1 MRELSLLLLLVI
13 SSIACSGDKKMLQ
26 SEDIIG
32 QWKEIQRRP
41 TIKTPVYNIPDCGD
55 EKANGQ
61 LYTFKADSTYT
72 VRDFCP
78 GGKPE
83 EKGRWIY
90 RDHVISLTKDSINMK
105 YSLVDEGDNK
115 IKFAIISWESNG
127 VSPIDGFA
135 MGYFS
140 MFEKQ

>member
-1 MRELSLLLLLVI
+1 MKKLSLLLLLVVSAI
-13 SSIACSGDKKMLQ
+13 SCSGDDKVIER
-26 SEDIIG
+26 EDIIG

-41 TIKTPVYNIPDCGD
+41 TKKTPVYNIPDCGD

-72 VRDFCP
+72 VRNFCP

-83 EKGRWIY
+83 ENGRWIY

-105 YSLVDEGDNK
+105 YSLVNEGDNR
-115 IKFAIISWESNG
+115 IKFAFISYENNGRSNM
-127 VSPIDGFA
+127 DGFE
-135 MGYFS
+135 MGYYS